1 MNTKEKF
8 TGYLF
13 GHEQLRYDGRHGDV
27 IDLGLGVSP
36 LGPAAELTARL
47 ANRNDTTWLPE
58 LAHYPQDPTHRET
71 CRMLLDGMD
80 MTDVPAEAVVFSSQG
95 SIGAAD
101 EVVRFLARQGYHT
114 LFVPT
119 YSFPDIYRL
128 AMRSGLRYR
137 PVSGMSL
144 NPLDAAAAMLK
155 LNRSELKGAI
165 VYLDYP
171 NNPFGG
177 ADAELMRR
185 LTVHAVRHGALPL
198 VDLAFAEILGDEFRQ
213 AAKFVVDNGGIIL
226 GSLSKTQGLPHLRLG
241 YAVVSPA
248 LLDKGYSGAQ
258 RLLFLLSP
266 LANLILRT
274 LFERSPGQEH
284 LAWHHA
290 RRVRE
295 HNCRT
300 NRLLYEGLRDMG
312 LAVGCTDE
320 RSHLQVVMAKVPDL
334 WQRLMLHG
342 VITESLQDY
351 DITLK
356 GCSARCAPLG
366 HQAVRLL
373 TPAPGQLTEVL
384 FRIEQAQSDSYK
396 EAL

>member
-36 LGPAAELTARL
+36 LGPAAELTTRL
-47 ANRNDTTWLPE
+47 MNRNDMTWLSE
-58 LAHYPQDPTHRET
+58 LAHYPQDPTQRET
-71 CRMLLDGMD
+71 CRLLLDGMD

-137 PVSGMSL
+137 PVSGVSL

-171 NNPFGG
+171 NNPFGC

-185 LTVHAVRHGALPL
+185 LTLHAVRHGALPL

-248 LLDKGYSGAQ
+248 LLDRGYSGAQ
-258 RLLFLLSP
+258 RLHFLLSP
-266 LANLILRT
+266 LANLILRA
-274 LFERSPGQEH
+274 LFERSPDQEH

-290 RRVRE
+290 CRVRE

-300 NRLLYEGLRDMG
+300 NRRLYEGLRDMG
-312 LAVGCTDE
+312 LTVGCTDE
-320 RSHLQVVMAKVPDL
+320 RSHLQVVMATVPDL
-334 WQRLMLHG
+334 WQRLMRHG

-351 DITLK
+351 NITLK
-356 GCSARCAPLG
+356 GCSARCSPFG

-373 TPAPGQLTEVL
+373 TPAPGQLTDVL
-384 FRIEQAQSDSYK
+384 FRIEQAQADSYK